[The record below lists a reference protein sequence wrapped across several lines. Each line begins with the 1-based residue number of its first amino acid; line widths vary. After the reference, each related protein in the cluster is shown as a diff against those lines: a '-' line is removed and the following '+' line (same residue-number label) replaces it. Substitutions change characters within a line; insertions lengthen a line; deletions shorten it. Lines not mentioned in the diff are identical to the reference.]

1 MNPTYDFTGQV
12 ALVTGAAKGM
22 GLATARMFAESGASV
37 VLADL
42 DGDLAA
48 REAERIVAEGGTA
61 IGVACDVAD
70 EAQVAATVDRAVAEY
85 GRLDMAFN
93 NAGIQVPPS
102 DAADEPVEHFERVTA
117 VNQRGVWACMK
128 HELRVMREQGSGAI
142 VNCSSL
148 GGLVG
153 LPQRAA
159 YHGTKHAVLG
169 MTKSAGVEYAPR
181 GIRINAVCPGTIDT
195 PMVADMLEGQ
205 AEAMAEI
212 MKQQSIGRLGRAEEV
227 AAAVLWL
234 CSPGASF
241 VIGVGLP
248 VDGGF
253 TGCCPSCGYRRSFG
267 REGLV
272 HRERGGSRARARHA
286 DDAARRP
293 ARAPAS
299 HRLQEGL

>member
-1 MNPTYDFTGQV
+1 MNPLYDFKGEV

-22 GLATARMFAESGASV
+22 GLATARMFAACGASV

-42 DGDLAA
+42 DGGLAEK
-48 REAERIVAEGGTA
+48 EAERIVAEGGTA

-70 EAQVAATVDRAVAEY
+70 EAQVAAMVDRAIAEY

-102 DAADEPVEHFERVTA
+102 DADEPIEHFERVTA

-181 GIRINAVCPGTIDT
+181 GIRINAVYPGTINT

-205 AEAMAEI
+205 ADAMAEI

-253 TGCCPSCGYRRSFG
+253 TA
-267 REGLV
+267 
-272 HRERGGSRARARHA
+272 H
-286 DDAARRP
+286 
-293 ARAPAS
+293 
-299 HRLQEGL
+299 

>member
-1 MNPTYDFTGQV
+1 MNPIYDFKGQM

-37 VLADL
+37 VLADV

-48 REAERIVAEGGTA
+48 KEAERIVVEGGTA
-61 IGVACDVAD
+61 IGIACDVAD
-70 EAQVAATVDRAVAEY
+70 KVQVAAMVDRAVAEY

-102 DAADEPVEHFERVTA
+102 DAADEPLENFERVVA

-128 HELRVMREQGSGAI
+128 HELRVMRDRGSGAI

-153 LPQRAA
+153 LPERAA
-159 YHGTKHAVLG
+159 YHGTKHAVIG
-169 MTKSAGVEYAPR
+169 MTRSAGVEYAPR

-195 PMVADMLEGQ
+195 PMVQEMLAGQ
-205 AEAMAEI
+205 PDAMAGI
-212 MKQQSIGRLGRAEEV
+212 MKEQSIGRLGRAEEV

-253 TGCCPSCGYRRSFG
+253 TA
-267 REGLV
+267 
-272 HRERGGSRARARHA
+272 H
-286 DDAARRP
+286 
-293 ARAPAS
+293 
-299 HRLQEGL
+299 

>member
-1 MNPTYDFTGQV
+1 MTFRYLIGPVRSPSALNASNEIFRRGELARSSQQEVNVQMNPIYNFKGQV

-22 GLATARMFAESGASV
+22 GLATARMFAQSGASV

-42 DGDLAA
+42 DGNLAA
-48 REAERIVAEGGTA
+48 KEAERIVVEGGTA
-61 IGVACDVAD
+61 IDVACDVAD
-70 EAQVAATVDRAVAEY
+70 EAQVAAMVDRAVAEY

-102 DAADEPVEHFERVTA
+102 DAADEPIEHFERVTA

-128 HELRVMREQGSGAI
+128 HELRVMRAQGSGAI

-253 TGCCPSCGYRRSFG
+253 TA
-267 REGLV
+267 
-272 HRERGGSRARARHA
+272 H
-286 DDAARRP
+286 
-293 ARAPAS
+293 
-299 HRLQEGL
+299 

>member
-1 MNPTYDFTGQV
+1 MTFRYLIGPVRSSSALNARNEIFRRGELARSTQQEVNVQMNPIYNFTGQV

-48 REAERIVAEGGTA
+48 KEAKRIVLAGGTA
-61 IGVACDVAD
+61 IGIACDVAD
-70 EAQVAATVDRAVAEY
+70 EAQVAAMVNRAVGEDS
-85 GRLDMAFN
+85 RLDMSFN

-102 DAADEPVEHFERVTA
+102 DAADEPIEHFERVTA

-128 HELRVMREQGSGAI
+128 HELRVMRERGSGAI

-205 AEAMAEI
+205 ADAMAEI
-212 MKQQSIGRLGRAEEV
+212 MKEQSIGRLGRAEEV

-253 TGCCPSCGYRRSFG
+253 TA
-267 REGLV
+267 
-272 HRERGGSRARARHA
+272 H
-286 DDAARRP
+286 
-293 ARAPAS
+293 
-299 HRLQEGL
+299 

>member
-1 MNPTYDFTGQV
+1 MNPRYDFKGQV
-12 ALVTGAAKGM
+12 AFVTGAAMGM
-22 GLATARMFAESGASV
+22 GLTTARMFADGGASV
-37 VLADL
+37 VLCDL
-42 DGDLAA
+42 NGDLAA
-48 REAERIVAEGGTA
+48 EEADHIVRGGGLA
-61 IGVACDVAD
+61 IGLQCDVAD
-70 EAQVAATVDRAVAEY
+70 ESQVAGAVDRAVTEY

-102 DAADEPVEHFERVTA
+102 DAADEPIEQFDRVVA
-117 VNQRGVWACMK
+117 VNQRGVWTCMK
-128 HELRVMREQGSGAI
+128 HELRIMREQGSGAI

-169 MTKSAGVEYAPR
+169 MTKSAAVEYAPR

-195 PMVADMLEGQ
+195 PMVADMLHGQ
-205 AEAMAEI
+205 SEAMAEI
-212 MKQQSIGRLGRAEEV
+212 MKQQSIGRLGRPEEV

-234 CSPGASF
+234 CSPAASF

-253 TGCCPSCGYRRSFG
+253 TA
-267 REGLV
+267 
-272 HRERGGSRARARHA
+272 H
-286 DDAARRP
+286 
-293 ARAPAS
+293 
-299 HRLQEGL
+299 

>member
-1 MNPTYDFTGQV
+1 MRFSPANRQRLARSWGGLGKRWFWRSSQLMKCSMSENPDEPDYDFKGQV

-37 VLADL
+37 VLADI

-48 REAERIVAEGGTA
+48 KEAERIVLEGGSA
-61 IGVACDVAD
+61 IAIACDVAD
-70 EAQVAATVDRAVAEY
+70 EAQVAAMVDRTVAEY

-102 DAADEPVEHFERVTA
+102 DAADEPIENFERVTA

-128 HELRVMREQGSGAI
+128 QELRVMRDQGRGAI

-205 AEAMAEI
+205 ADAMAEI

-234 CSPGASF
+234 CSPAASF

-253 TGCCPSCGYRRSFG
+253 TA
-267 REGLV
+267 
-272 HRERGGSRARARHA
+272 H
-286 DDAARRP
+286 
-293 ARAPAS
+293 
-299 HRLQEGL
+299 

>member
-22 GLATARMFAESGASV
+22 GLATARMFAKSGASV
-37 VLADL
+37 VLADI

-48 REAERIVAEGGTA
+48 AAAEQIAREGGTA
-61 IGVACDVAD
+61 IGIACDVAE
-70 EAQVAATVDRAVAEY
+70 EAQVAAMVDRAVDKY

-102 DAADEPVEHFERVTA
+102 DVAEEPIESFERVTA

-128 HELRVMREQGSGAI
+128 HELRVMRDQGSGAI

-181 GIRINAVCPGTIDT
+181 GIRVNAVCPGTIDT

-205 AEAMAEI
+205 ADAMAEI

-241 VIGVGLP
+241 VIGVGLA

-253 TGCCPSCGYRRSFG
+253 TA
-267 REGLV
+267 
-272 HRERGGSRARARHA
+272 H
-286 DDAARRP
+286 
-293 ARAPAS
+293 
-299 HRLQEGL
+299 